1 MVSAYKKPQGAT
13 IPRDQEMFNT
23 ALARPRVMSEHNIGI
38 WKGRFPWLKS
48 IRMPITEDKKS
59 LRNILQIMD
68 ATVILHNYLIERGD
82 TIPDSWIDDDDT
94 SSVGDAL
101 SETDE
106 LNRSLAVGAPD
117 DTRRR
122 QLTNYINDW
131 FIPW

>member
-1 MVSAYKKPQGAT
+1 
-13 IPRDQEMFNT
+13 
-23 ALARPRVMSEHNIGI
+23 
-38 WKGRFPWLKS
+38 
-48 IRMPITEDKKS
+48 MPITEDKKS
-59 LRNILQIMD
+59 LLNILQIMD

-82 TIPDSWIDDDDT
+82 TIPDSWIDDDDA

-106 LNRSLAVGAPD
+106 LNRALAVGSPD

-131 FIPW
+131 FIP